1 MGYELINRITVKK
14 DGVYISS
21 HSNNDTAPFH
31 SHRIETLSKVYAEEG
46 QKGLDREIFSMIYG
60 YAELRGTHK
69 SIERY
74 QRVLNSPE
82 ANLFSKKYVTETDKK
97 YIELSGEHGMTDEAK
112 KEYEKFDKELKYNLC
127 TVLAELIEVFDE
139 RQKLCEGCAHIGLRY
154 PSASMYPCNSC
165 VRAHQNDYYE
175 PMNKNE
181 KREHPKFK
189 EYETKGEYLRLETE
203 TPMTSAMFAML
214 VSKYV
219 RTIGR
224 CSLCLYSNGECG
236 DFAKLGKC
244 RAMDKRINENIL
256 NFHTGT
262 IEFATTRAKVYE
274 LIKVHKQAG
283 LDKDQWIPEDVDE
296 VIDSYITSWDCT
308 SETNPFADFE
318 KENGFAK
325 SLYENLKKDVTD
337 GIVYELD
344 WSETKKEG
352 DVNNE

>member
-46 QKGLDREIFSMIYG
+46 QKGLDREIFSMYYN
-60 YAELRGTHK
+60 YAEFRGTHK
-69 SIERY
+69 SVERY
-74 QRVLNSPE
+74 LKVLNSSE
-82 ANLFSKKYVTETDKK
+82 AGLLHKKYVDEVNDKYVELFDGDNGITE
-97 YIELSGEHGMTDEAK
+97 ESK
-112 KEYEKFDKELKYNLC
+112 KEYEKFDKERKYNLC
-127 TVLAELIEVFDE
+127 VALAELIEVFDE

-165 VRAHQNDYYE
+165 CRAHQKDYYE

-181 KREHPKFK
+181 KREIPTIK

-203 TPMTSAMFAML
+203 TPMTSVMFAML

-219 RTIGR
+219 KTIGR
-224 CSLCLYSNGECG
+224 CSFCSYSNGECG
-236 DFAKLGKC
+236 DFAELGKC

-262 IEFATTRAKVYE
+262 IEFATTKAKVEE
-274 LIKVHKQAG
+274 LLKAEKDAG
-283 LDKDQWIPEDVDE
+283 LDKDQWIPENVNE
-296 VIDSYITSWDCT
+296 VIESYINSWDCT
-308 SETNPFADFE
+308 SETDPFADFG
-318 KENGFAK
+318 KENNFAK
-325 SLYENLKKDVTD
+325 SLYGLLKEKIAD

-344 WSETKKEG
+344 WSKV
-352 DVNNE
+352 D

>member
-46 QKGLDREIFSMIYG
+46 QKGLDREIFIMYYN
-60 YAELRGTHK
+60 YADFRGTHK
-69 SIERY
+69 SVERY
-74 QRVLNSPE
+74 LKVLNSSE
-82 ANLFSKKYVTETDKK
+82 AELLHKKYVDEVNDKYVELFDGDNGITE
-97 YIELSGEHGMTDEAK
+97 EAE

-127 TVLAELIEVFDE
+127 VALAELIEVFDE
-139 RQKLCEGCAHIGLRY
+139 RQKLCEGCAHIGRRY

-165 VRAHQNDYYE
+165 CRAHQKDYYE

-181 KREHPKFK
+181 KREIPTIK

-224 CSLCLYSNGECG
+224 CTFCPYSNGECG
-236 DFAKLGKC
+236 NFAKLGKC

-262 IEFATTRAKVYE
+262 IEFATTKAKVE
-274 LIKVHKQAG
+274 EFLKAQRDAG
-283 LDKDQWIPEDVDE
+283 LDKDQWIPENVNE
-296 VIDSYITSWDCT
+296 VIESYINSWDCT
-308 SETNPFADFE
+308 SETDPFADFG
-318 KENGFAK
+318 KENNFAK
-325 SLYENLKKDVTD
+325 SLYGLLKEEIAD

-344 WSETKKEG
+344 WSKVE
-352 DVNNE
+352 